1 MYYAKGQSLVLSQT
15 ARRINH
21 SVNPYYSK
29 DLSGAKLDYAMD
41 QLYALY

>member
-21 SVNPYYSK
+21 ICWSV
-29 DLSGAKLDYAMD
+29 LRQG
-41 QLYALY
+41 